1 MEEWGREV
9 WVRGR
14 SALAGA
20 LGTLRCPL
28 QQQGA
33 AQQRQQPQPRWPQQ
47 RESEAGSAAQPRA
60 QGRRRPPEPSGAER
74 AARPPPLL
82 PRRCHHSNKE
92 LAELR
97 ALAARA
103 RLEGSAPFPGAGL
116 QPQEA
121 RVESGEGERAE
132 DGPEE
137 KAPQHQG

>member
-9 WVRGR
+9 WERRR
-14 SALAGA
+14 SGLAGA

-28 QQQGA
+28 QQQEQHNSVNSRSRGGHSSVSVRLE
-33 AQQRQQPQPRWPQQ
+33 AQRSPEPRDA
-47 RESEAGSAAQPRA
+47 SY
-60 QGRRRPPEPSGAER
+60 PPEPSGAER

-116 QPQEA
+116 QLREA
-121 RVESGEGERAE
+121 RVGSGGGERAE